1 MHVPPRAGLHFGN
14 TFCRAPNLARLGMG
28 ASLSRAAGAHVRR
41 ICNRRAIDVLARL
54 MGQWLSERPG
64 QQFVIGRRPG
74 PGGDIAADAGCVRL
88 RTVMRCAPS
97 APITRSMRPVT
108 KKLNFNLL
116 RDVEQAGI
124 YRVSLVMELHPSF
137 PARTAPEFIAY
148 AKADL
153 GKVQSLALGRSRSPG
168 GRGKSALLEAES
180 AIDLFQEEA
189 PVLACTRGLSRRL
202 S

>member
-1 MHVPPRAGLHFGN
+1 V
-14 TFCRAPNLARLGMG
+14 RAPAEGYALLAIG
-28 ASLSRAAGAHVRR
+28 A
-41 ICNRRAIDVLARL
+41 NNAINA
-54 MGQWLSERPG
+54 
-64 QQFVIGRRPG
+64 
-74 PGGDIAADAGCVRL
+74 
-88 RTVMRCAPS
+88 
-97 APITRSMRPVT
+97 PVT

-116 RDVEQAGI
+116 RDVELVAGI